1 MQMQAPHQH
10 VTRGPAAVGAS
21 LLRASISQR
30 LAIALAFAIALWA
43 AVAWA
48 LVGVAP

>member
-10 VTRGPAAVGAS
+10 VKRGPAVVGAS
-21 LLRASISQR
+21 LLRLSIWQR
-30 LAIALAFAIALWA
+30 LAIALALAVALWA

-48 LVGVAP
+48 LLEVVP